1 VSILFNPPKAG
12 PASALFF
19 PMSQLVPESGIG
31 QALADARLIAVLVID
46 EAESAVPLA
55 EALLRGGVTAMELTL
70 RTPAAFAAAAAIRAA
85 CPDMRLGLGTILST
99 DQIAPALAAGAE
111 FGVSPGV
118 NPEIIRRAAEAG
130 LPFGPGV
137 MTPTDVD
144 VAIRE
149 GCRLLKFFP
158 AESAGGLAHLK
169 NIAAPFAHLGPK
181 FVPLGGIHLGNLK
194 TWLDSDLVAAVGGSW
209 IAPREAIQARDWQRI
224 EADAREAMAVA
235 K

>member
-1 VSILFNPPKAG
+1 
-12 PASALFF
+12 
-19 PMSQLVPESGIG
+19 MSNLTPESGIG
-31 QALADARLIAVLVID
+31 LALSEARIIAVLVID
-46 EAESAVPLA
+46 EIDSAVPVA

-70 RTPAAFAAAAAIRAA
+70 RTPVAFDAAAAIRRA
-85 CPDMRLGLGTILST
+85 CPEMRLGLGTILSP
-99 DQIAPALAAGAE
+99 DQVVPALAAGAE

-118 NPEIIRRAAEAG
+118 NPEVVRKATQAG

-158 AESAGGLAHLK
+158 AESAGGLKHLG

-181 FVPLGGIHLGNLK
+181 FVPLGGINLANVK
-194 TWLDSDLVAAVGGSW
+194 AWLDHELIAAVGGSW
-209 IAPREAIQARDWQRI
+209 LAPREVIRAKDWEKI
-224 EADAREAMAVA
+224 EANAREAMAVA
-235 K
+235 RGVTS

>member
-1 VSILFNPPKAG
+1 
-12 PASALFF
+12 
-19 PMSQLVPESGIG
+19 MSQLVPESGIG
-31 QALADARLIAVLVID
+31 RALAEARLIAVLVVD
-46 EAESAVPLA
+46 ELEAAVPLA
-55 EALLRGGVTAMELTL
+55 EALLRGGVSAMELTL
-70 RTPAAFAAAAAIRAA
+70 RTPVAFEAAAAIRAA
-85 CPDMRLGLGTILST
+85 CPEMRLGLGTILSS
-99 DQIAPALAAGAE
+99 DQIVPALAAGAE
-111 FGVSPGV
+111 FGVSPGI
-118 NPEIIRRAAEAG
+118 NPEIVRRAAEAG

-181 FVPLGGIHLGNLK
+181 FVPLGGIHLGNLR

-209 IAPREAIQARDWQRI
+209 IAPRDSIQAKDWKRI
-224 EADAREAMAVA
+224 EENAREAMAVA
-235 K
+235 R

>member
-1 VSILFNPPKAG
+1 
-12 PASALFF
+12 
-19 PMSQLVPESGIG
+19 MSQLLPESGIG
-31 QALADARLIAVLVID
+31 RALAESRLVAVLVVD
-46 EAESAVPLA
+46 ELESAVPLA

-85 CPDMRLGLGTILST
+85 CPEMRLGLGTILSAE
-99 DQIAPALAAGAE
+99 QIAPALAAGAE
-111 FGVSPGV
+111 FGVSPGI
-118 NPEIIRRAAEAG
+118 NPEILRAAAGAG

-137 MTPTDVD
+137 MTPSDVD
-144 VAIRE
+144 LAIRE

-181 FVPLGGIHLGNLK
+181 FLPLGGVHLGNLR

-209 IAPREAIQARDWQRI
+209 IAPRAAIRAKDWSRI
-224 EADAREAMAVA
+224 EANAREAMAVA
-235 K
+235 RG